1 MKKFLIIIFTIISAT
16 SLVACNISYDNDI
29 KEPSDVINENQKPED
44 QKPPKE
50 DSKITIAETILV
62 DEDGITIT
70 AKSLETDGL
79 FGPQIKLLIE
89 NNSGKD
95 LCFQCRNTS
104 INGYMIDGI
113 MSTTV
118 ANEKKA
124 NASLT
129 FSESD
134 LELCEIK
141 QIADVE
147 LNFYIFDA
155 NDWEKYLETDAI
167 QIRTSIADTFEYLY
181 NENGHLVYE
190 GNDLKIIIKGLL
202 ENTSIFGP
210 EVVVYIE
217 NNSDKDLIVQVRN
230 VSINNFM
237 VTSSFSSNVIKRKRI
252 IDTITFFDSE
262 LEENDITTIEN
273 IELYFKVFDK
283 NNFETIVDTEIIKII
298 F

>member
-1 MKKFLIIIFTIISAT
+1 MKKFFVIILTIISAT
-16 SLVACNISYDNDI
+16 SLVACNISSDDDI
-29 KEPSDVINENQKPED
+29 KEPSDIINED
-44 QKPPKE
+44 QKPSKE

-62 DEDGITIT
+62 DEGDIIIT

-118 ANEKKA
+118 ANGKKA

-147 LNFYIFDA
+147 LNFYIFDK
-155 NDWEKYLETDAI
+155 NDWEKYLETDVI
-167 QIRTSIADTFEYLY
+167 QIKTSIADTFEYIY

-190 GNDLKIIIKGLL
+190 GNGLKIIIKGLL

-217 NNSDKDLIVQVRN
+217 NNSDKDLTVQVRN

-237 VTSSFSSNVIKRKRI
+237 VTSLFSSDVIKGKRI

-262 LEENDITTIEN
+262 LEENNIITIEN
-273 IELYFKVFDK
+273 IELYFTVFDE

>member
-1 MKKFLIIIFTIISAT
+1 MKKFFVIILTIISAT
-16 SLVACNISYDNDI
+16 SLVACNISSDDDI
-29 KEPSDVINENQKPED
+29 KEPSDIINED
-44 QKPPKE
+44 QKPSKE

-118 ANEKKA
+118 ANGKKA

-147 LNFYIFDA
+147 LNFYIFDK
-155 NDWEKYLETDAI
+155 NDWEKYLETDVI
-167 QIRTSIADTFEYLY
+167 QIKTSIADTFEYIY

-190 GNDLKIIIKGLL
+190 GNGLKIIIKGLL

-217 NNSDKDLIVQVRN
+217 NNSDKDLTVQVRN

-237 VTSSFSSNVIKRKRI
+237 VTSLFSSDVIKGKRI

-262 LEENDITTIEN
+262 LEENNIITIEN
-273 IELYFKVFDK
+273 IELYFTVFDE